1 MEEIN
6 FFLKRIWG
14 FVSQTS
20 AAVRSNMRAA
30 SCFDLLWSRRH
41 PWLSRPSQDGSLWW
55 RFVTAAAAAAARQDV
70 LDAKAGGAYPLLAYV
85 FCKKASIRL
94 ALSGAPAQ
102 PRKRSCKR
110 EALTK
115 LNFGILIAL
124 LAKVGAACRCFRCV
138 EPIACALECPRP
150 ACSKNEADR

>member
-41 PWLSRPSQDGSLWW
+41 PWLARLSQDGTLWW
-55 RFVTAAAAAAARQDV
+55 CVVTGAAAAAAQQDV
-70 LDAKAGGAYPLLAYV
+70 LDAQAGGAYPLLAYV
-85 FCKKASIRL
+85 FCKKRRPGWPYQEPLRSLASDLVKERL
-94 ALSGAPAQ
+94 
-102 PRKRSCKR
+102 
-110 EALTK
+110 
-115 LNFGILIAL
+115 
-124 LAKVGAACRCFRCV
+124 
-138 EPIACALECPRP
+138 
-150 ACSKNEADR
+150 

>member
-1 MEEIN
+1 LEEIN

-70 LDAKAGGAYPLLAYV
+70 LDAKAGGAYPYWLMFSAKKRRSGWPYQEPLRSLASDLV
-85 FCKKASIRL
+85 KERL
-94 ALSGAPAQ
+94 
-102 PRKRSCKR
+102 
-110 EALTK
+110 
-115 LNFGILIAL
+115 
-124 LAKVGAACRCFRCV
+124 
-138 EPIACALECPRP
+138 
-150 ACSKNEADR
+150 